1 MSCAYNAQF
10 NGRSG
15 NMRTATIQ
23 AIATA
28 MFVSSAAVAS
38 DVRHSGFPESVVG
51 VWAQSPQACKDATK
65 SAVTLSA
72 KTYVSSETNC
82 AVDWVNETAS
92 ARGPDYSAHM
102 QCSKP
107 SEPTQKVVSNLI
119 VRPKDNNQISVGPD
133 FENLKIYQRCSTK

>member
-1 MSCAYNAQF
+1 
-10 NGRSG
+10 
-15 NMRTATIQ
+15 MRTATIQ

-28 MFVSSAAVAS
+28 MFVSTAAVAS

-51 VWAQSPQACKDATK
+51 VWAPSPQACNDAAK

-72 KTYVSSETNC
+72 KTYVSSETIC

-92 ARGPDYSAHM
+92 ALGPDYSAHM

-107 SEPTQKVVSNLI
+107 SDPAQKVVSNLI
-119 VRPKDNNQISVGPD
+119 IRPKDNSQISVGPD
-133 FENLKIYQRCSTK
+133 FENLKVYQRCSTK